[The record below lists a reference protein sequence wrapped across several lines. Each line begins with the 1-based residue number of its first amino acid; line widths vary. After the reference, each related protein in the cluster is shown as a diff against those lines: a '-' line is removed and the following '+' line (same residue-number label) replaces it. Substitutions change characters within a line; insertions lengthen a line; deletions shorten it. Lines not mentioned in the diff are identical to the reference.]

1 MSDKKKVVA
10 KAKKA
15 MPAVAVKP
23 TATKKPVAAAKAA
36 PVAKPVLAKKPTV
49 VGKAAPVAKPVLAK
63 KPAVVAK
70 PAPTAKPVAPK
81 KVAAAT
87 KPAPTKPAPT
97 KKPAAA
103 KPPAPAA
110 KKLPAAAK
118 SATVQP
124 MPGAYSLVL
133 KGARV
138 IDPASGLDG
147 VRDIA
152 ISNGIIAA
160 IAETIAAPRGTKVL
174 DLKGQILTPGLID
187 THCHIYE
194 HVTGDFGLNA
204 DLVGMRGGVTT
215 VVDQGGP
222 SALTIGGFNQYV
234 VAPSASRVLCFI
246 SAYLAGGLLGHRYV
260 DLYGPTGINVDA
272 IVKAA
277 RENPG
282 IVRGIKAHAEPGGY
296 SRWGVESL
304 KLAKKAGH
312 ELGLPTYVH
321 LGTLWPEAAGAKVD
335 PQQIINEVVPLLEA
349 GDILAHPFT
358 RYPSGFVNKDGSI
371 HPLVLE
377 ALAKGV
383 KIDVGRGAHFSFDN
397 AKQVLAAG
405 ILPDTLGADLHGY
418 NIKFPDGGRWYRG
431 MFTDTAEMEPPEAP
445 QEELPPFSTPYG
457 IHHTMSELMALGVP
471 LPKLVAMCTNNAA
484 TMLGMSDT
492 LGQLRVG
499 QEADISVFKILTGEW
514 TLRDSNGV
522 SQKATQLLH
531 PTLAMRGTNLQM
543 TDSPLLPNVLEL
555 AA

>member
-1 MSDKKKVVA
+1 MPEKKKTIA
-10 KAKKA
+10 K
-15 MPAVAVKP
+15 P
-23 TATKKPVAAAKAA
+23 AA
-36 PVAKPVLAKKPTV
+36 PVAK
-49 VGKAAPVAKPVLAK
+49 
-63 KPAVVAK
+63 AK
-70 PAPTAKPVAPK
+70 PAAKI
-81 KVAAAT
+81 AAQAA
-87 KPAPTKPAPT
+87 KA
-97 KKPAAA
+97 KPAAA
-103 KPPAPAA
+103 KA
-110 KKLPAAAK
+110 KPTMPAAAK
-118 SATVQP
+118 SATVQA
-124 MPGAYSLVL
+124 MPGAYTLIL

-147 VRDIA
+147 IRDIA
-152 ISNGIIAA
+152 ISNGTIAA
-160 IAETIAAPRGTKVL
+160 ISEKITAPKGTQVM
-174 DLKGQILTPGLID
+174 DLKGQVLTPGLID

-204 DLVGMRGGVTT
+204 DMVGMRSGVTT

-222 SALTIGGFNQYV
+222 SALTMGGFTQYV
-234 VAPSASRVLCFI
+234 VQPSASRVLCFI

-277 RENPG
+277 RDNPG

-304 KLAKKAGH
+304 KLAKKAGR

-321 LGTLWPEAAGAKVD
+321 LGTLWPEVAGSRVD

-405 ILPDTLGADLHGY
+405 IMPDTLGADLHGY

-457 IHHTMSELMALGVP
+457 IHHTMSEMMALGVE
-471 LPKLVAMCTNNAA
+471 LPKLVAMCTSNAA
-484 TMLGMSDT
+484 KMLGMPE
-492 LGQLRVG
+492 LGRITVG
-499 QEADISVFKILTGEW
+499 APADISVFRILSGEW
-514 TLRDSNGV
+514 MLRDSNGV
-522 SQKATQLLH
+522 SQKATKLLH

-543 TDSPLLPNVLEL
+543 TDSPLLPNVTEL

>member
-1 MSDKKKVVA
+1 MPEKKKPAA
-10 KAKKA
+10 KAAAAAK
-15 MPAVAVKP
+15 PA
-23 TATKKPVAAAKAA
+23 AAAKAA
-36 PVAKPVLAKKPTV
+36 PAKKPAPAREPAV
-49 VGKAAPVAKPVLAK
+49 AAKAAPVKKPVAAPKAASAKKAAVAAKAAPVK
-63 KPAVVAK
+63 KPAVAVKAAPAK
-70 PAPTAKPVAPK
+70 KAA
-81 KVAAAT
+81 VAA
-87 KPAPTKPAPT
+87 KSAP
-97 KKPAAA
+97 
-103 KPPAPAA
+103 A
-110 KKLPAAAK
+110 KKLPAMPK
-118 SATVQP
+118 SAEVQA
-124 MPGAYSLVL
+124 MPGTYSLVL

-138 IDPASGLDG
+138 IDPANGIDG
-147 VRDIA
+147 IRDIA

-160 IAETIAAPRGTKVL
+160 ISERITAPRGTRVL

-204 DLVGMRGGVTT
+204 DMVGMRSGVTT

-234 VAPSASRVLCFI
+234 VQPSASRVLCFI
-246 SAYLAGGLLGHRYV
+246 SAYLAGGLLGHKYV

-321 LGTLWPEAAGAKVD
+321 LGTLWPEAAGVKVD

-371 HPLVLE
+371 HPFVLE

-405 ILPDTLGADLHGY
+405 IMPDTLGADLHGY

-445 QEELPPFSTPYG
+445 MEELPPFSTPYG
-457 IHHTMSELMALGVP
+457 IHHTMSEMMALGVP
-471 LPKLVAMCTNNAA
+471 LPKLVAMCTSNAA
-484 TMLGMSDT
+484 AMLGMPE
-492 LGQLRVG
+492 LGRITVG
-499 QEADISVFKILTGEW
+499 APADISVFRILTGEW
-514 TLRDSNGV
+514 MLRDSNGV

-531 PTLAMRGTNLQM
+531 PTLALRGTNLQM
-543 TDSPLLPNVLEL
+543 TDSPLLPNVTEL